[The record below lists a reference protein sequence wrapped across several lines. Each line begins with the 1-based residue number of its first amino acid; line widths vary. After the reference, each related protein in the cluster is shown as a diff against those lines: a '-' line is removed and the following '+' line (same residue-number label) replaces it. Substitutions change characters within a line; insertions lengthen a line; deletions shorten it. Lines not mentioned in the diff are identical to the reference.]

1 MNKLNIVLDKLEKLY
16 SPVSIFLYGSRA
28 RKDFLPTSDYE
39 IGILMRKRNYVRRS
53 EIKKSVNVKGFSIYP
68 FEYERFIKYRVDT
81 PFQKSIYL
89 RDLVIGGKTL
99 RGQKVIENMK
109 LPPIKIINI
118 LQDLRFTLG
127 FAYASMHSWR
137 NGDKFTA
144 SYEFYKSC
152 FYGLRCLEILK
163 LKKFA
168 IGYDEI
174 YRLSKH
180 LKLGEYKD
188 LASTA
193 HKIRHHNAKLQEN
206 DIFQNIS
213 FLNRFIEPQI
223 IEYFKRNGNKVLIK

>member
-28 RKDFLPTSDYE
+28 GKDFLPTSDYE
-39 IGILMRKRNYVRRS
+39 IGVLMRKKNYVRRS
-53 EIKKSVNVKGFSIYP
+53 EIKKVIHEKGISVYP
-68 FEYERFIKYRVDT
+68 FEYERFIKYEIDT

-99 RGQKVIENMK
+99 RGQKLIENMK
-109 LPPIKIINI
+109 LPPIRVIDI

-127 FAYASMHSWR
+127 LAFASMHSYR
-137 NGDKFTA
+137 NGDKFTS
-144 SYEFYKSC
+144 SYDFYKSC

-163 LKKFA
+163 LRKFVT
-168 IGYDEI
+168 GYGQI
-174 YRLSKH
+174 YHLSKR

-188 LASTA
+188 LVLTA
-193 HKIRHHNAKLQEN
+193 YKIRHHKAKLWEN

-213 FLNRFIEPQI
+213 FLNRFIEPRI
-223 IEYFKRNGNKVLIK
+223 LEYFEKNGNKILIK

>member
-1 MNKLNIVLDKLEKLY
+1 MNKLNIVLDKLEKFY
-16 SPVSIFLYGSRA
+16 SPVSIFIYGSRA
-28 RKDFLPTSDYE
+28 GKDFLPTSDYE
-39 IGILMRKRNYVRRS
+39 IGVLMRKKSYIRRS
-53 EIKKSVNVKGFSIYP
+53 EIKKVVNIKGFSVYP
-68 FEYERFIKYRVDT
+68 FEYERFVKYQIDT
-81 PFQKSIYL
+81 PFQKQIYL
-89 RDLVIGGKTL
+89 RDLIAGGKTL

-109 LPPIKIINI
+109 LSPIKVIDI

-127 FAYASMHSWR
+127 FAFASMHSYR

-152 FYGLRCLEILK
+152 FYGSRCLEILK

-174 YRLSKH
+174 YQLSKR

-188 LASTA
+188 LVSTA
-193 HKIRHHNAKLQEN
+193 YKIRHRKAKLQEN

-213 FLNRFIEPQI
+213 FLNKFIEPQI
-223 IEYFKRNGNKVLIK
+223 IDYFEKKGNKVLIK